1 VNEQEIAEAYRRDDL
16 EKLRGSVVRTLSE
29 QVQLLDD
36 GLHALRAGRTEV
48 ADEYMERVR
57 DSIDKTLKAVRL

>member
-1 VNEQEIAEAYRRDDL
+1 MNEQEIAEAYRRDDL